1 MGREI
6 LKSTGLARRTPY
18 AGPVHSTAQQR
29 IAILQLHRLWTML
42 TKPIVKSLRFSIGGA
57 NRGDCVVETVPA
69 MKPEDAI
76 HEQRAYFFGNKFSF
90 SIEEMYCQEII
101 LDGAKSVVL
110 NMILACF
117 LFNGFLFSD
126 YFITGID
133 FKTYC
138 VFRLLF
144 ETPVAI
150 CIIYHTNKRDKYY
163 QALISTFPLIAS
175 TSQSILIFLGHGN
188 YRLSYLYGLI
198 IVCICSFVITRPRVP
213 YAIASV
219 LSQFAIY
226 LVTLH
231 LADCDADVS
240 RLVGTLYGL
249 SGCAVTLMAAYA
261 LERISRRAFL
271 LNLRVR
277 LLNQKLER
285 MAMTDPLTGLANRRR
300 LDEATQRFW
309 SVPSS
314 STMASLILI
323 DVDRFKV
330 FNDSYGHAAGDL
342 CLTTIAKC
350 VAAGLRDTIL
360 RSDLVVKRS
369 WFSCPARIS
378 SRHDRLPSP
387 SGWRSSMPRSRTPPS
402 RLTLWSRPASAS
414 RRRRPPHQ
422 HRRNSFIW
430 PIWRCMRRN
439 RRAATKCGHL

>member
-1 MGREI
+1 M
-6 LKSTGLARRTPY
+6 
-18 AGPVHSTAQQR
+18 
-29 IAILQLHRLWTML
+29 
-42 TKPIVKSLRFSIGGA
+42 
-57 NRGDCVVETVPA
+57 
-69 MKPEDAI
+69 
-76 HEQRAYFFGNKFSF
+76 
-90 SIEEMYCQEII
+90 
-101 LDGAKSVVL
+101 
-110 NMILACF
+110 
-117 LFNGFLFSD
+117 
-126 YFITGID
+126 
-133 FKTYC
+133 
-138 VFRLLF
+138 
-144 ETPVAI
+144 
-150 CIIYHTNKRDKYY
+150 
-163 QALISTFPLIAS
+163 
-175 TSQSILIFLGHGN
+175 IFLGHGN

-314 STMASLILI
+314 STLASLILI

-350 VAAGLRDTIL
+350 VAAGLRDT
-360 RSDLVVKRS
+360 DLAVRFGGEEIVV
-369 WFSCPARIS
+369 FLPGTDFIEARQIAES
-378 SRHDRLPSP
+378 IRLAVIDAAIPNSAIAP
-387 SGWRSSMPRSRTPPS
+387 DAVVTASLGVATAATATSTSAELVHLADMALYAAKQAGRNQVWPPV
-402 RLTLWSRPASAS
+402 SAS
-414 RRRRPPHQ
+414 PFNVQ
-422 HRRNSFIW
+422 E
-430 PIWRCMRRN
+430 
-439 RRAATKCGHL
+439 TTHLALAS

>member
-1 MGREI
+1 
-6 LKSTGLARRTPY
+6 
-18 AGPVHSTAQQR
+18 
-29 IAILQLHRLWTML
+29 ML

-76 HEQRAYFFGNKFSF
+76 HEQRAYFFGSKFSL

-126 YFITGID
+126 YFITGSD

-138 VFRLLF
+138 VFRLLVA
-144 ETPVAI
+144 TPVAI
-150 CIIYHTNKRDKYY
+150 CIIYLTNKRDKYY
-163 QALISTFPLIAS
+163 QTLISTFPLVAS

-261 LERISRRAFL
+261 LERISHRAFL

-314 STMASLILI
+314 STLASLILI

-330 FNDSYGHAAGDL
+330 FNDAYGHAAGDL

-350 VAAGLRDTIL
+350 VAAGLRDT
-360 RSDLVVKRS
+360 DLAVRFGGEEIVV
-369 WFSCPARIS
+369 FLPGTDFIEARQIAES
-378 SRHDRLPSP
+378 IRLAVIDAAIPNSAIAP
-387 SGWRSSMPRSRTPPS
+387 DAVVTASLGVATAATATSTSAELVHLADVALYAAKQAGRNQVWPPV
-402 RLTLWSRPASAS
+402 SAS
-414 RRRRPPHQ
+414 PFNVQ
-422 HRRNSFIW
+422 K
-430 PIWRCMRRN
+430 
-439 RRAATKCGHL
+439 TTHLALAS